1 MTHPVMN
8 ESQWYALQVLANQ
21 EVRVKS
27 WLDHII
33 KTIDNCH
40 FIQEVLVPMEKV
52 VEIKN
57 GKKLHRHKRLYP
69 GYVFVRVRLY
79 DDEGQVLQ
87 EPWQLIRRTRG
98 VMGFVNSENPT
109 PLESHEVERIQGQI
123 KASEDNPLP
132 KSSFELGDKV
142 KINEGPFASSVGQI
156 GAIDHEQGKLT
167 ISVLLF
173 GRSTPIEAE
182 FGQVGPVDE

>member
-1 MTHPVMN
+1 MTHLVTN
-8 ESQWYALQVLANQ
+8 EPQWYALQVLSNQ
-21 EVRVKS
+21 ESKVKL
-27 WLDHII
+27 WLDHIME
-33 KTIDNCH
+33 TAGNCH
-40 FIQEVLVPMEKV
+40 LIREVLVPMERV

-57 GKKLHRHKRLYP
+57 GKRLHRHKKLYP
-69 GYVFVRVRLY
+69 GYVFVHAQLY
-79 DDEGQVLQ
+79 DDEGQILQ

-98 VMGFVNSENPT
+98 VMGFVSGENPV
-109 PLESHEVERIQGQI
+109 PLESCEVERIQGQM

-132 KSSFELGDKV
+132 KSSFEIGDKV
-142 KINEGPFASSVGQI
+142 KINDGPFASSVGQI
-156 GAIDHEQGKLT
+156 EAINNEQGKLT